1 MLQRR
6 SDLSHIDE
14 VMRLVTMKKM
24 TSSSSSSHEL
34 LLALSDFCS
43 YLVISRGPLI
53 AAASTF
59 EKEVKMVHLHENVTA
74 VSFFDDNRI
83 IVGFD
88 TGRVRVYD
96 VSLSRVLYEFKIRSA
111 PVLRIKRVPR
121 TILCKDTQHHQH
133 EEIWYLHEDRVVVAH
148 TSKAL
153 DMEMGRSHHRRDEE
167 EVIDHNSWELR
178 SDQQNIQDF
187 SVRGVRAWCSS
198 VMFERD
204 VREC

>member
-1 MLQRR
+1 
-6 SDLSHIDE
+6 
-14 VMRLVTMKKM
+14 
-24 TSSSSSSHEL
+24 
-34 LLALSDFCS
+34 
-43 YLVISRGPLI
+43 
-53 AAASTF
+53 
-59 EKEVKMVHLHENVTA
+59 MVHLHENVTA

-198 VMFERD
+198 VVFERGIRAWCWSAK
-204 VREC
+204 RETVTRSWF

>member
-6 SDLSHIDE
+6 SDLSHIVE

-24 TSSSSSSHEL
+24 TSSSSSSSSSLSHEL

-83 IVGFD
+83 IVQLL
-88 TGRVRVYD
+88 
-96 VSLSRVLYEFKIRSA
+96 SLSCVY
-111 PVLRIKRVPR
+111 
-121 TILCKDTQHHQH
+121 
-133 EEIWYLHEDRVVVAH
+133 
-148 TSKAL
+148 
-153 DMEMGRSHHRRDEE
+153 MG
-167 EVIDHNSWELR
+167 L
-178 SDQQNIQDF
+178 
-187 SVRGVRAWCSS
+187 
-198 VMFERD
+198 
-204 VREC
+204 

>member
-6 SDLSHIDE
+6 ADLSHIDE

-24 TSSSSSSHEL
+24 RSSSSSSSHEL

-53 AAASTF
+53 ATASTF

-88 TGRVRVYD
+88 TGRV
-96 VSLSRVLYEFKIRSA
+96 VS
-111 PVLRIKRVPR
+111 
-121 TILCKDTQHHQH
+121 
-133 EEIWYLHEDRVVVAH
+133 
-148 TSKAL
+148 
-153 DMEMGRSHHRRDEE
+153 MM
-167 EVIDHNSWELR
+167 
-178 SDQQNIQDF
+178 
-187 SVRGVRAWCSS
+187 
-198 VMFERD
+198 
-204 VREC
+204 